1 MSSRRILDLTWDE
14 LVTFLD
20 DLGEPSYRANQ
31 IWHAVFRD
39 LASSYDA
46 ISTLPQ
52 PLRARLSQ
60 DLPWTHLRPIDTRT
74 SADGQTVKVVFE
86 LEDGE
91 TIETVVMR
99 YAQRATA
106 CVSTQAGCAM
116 ACRFCATGRTGFR
129 RHLQSGEI
137 VAQVVAA
144 ARRLRDVESHLT
156 NLVYMGMGEPL
167 DNYDATLRSIHILND
182 DRGLAIGARSFTVS
196 TVGIVP
202 GIRRLAHEPIQLT
215 LAVSLHTVDDALR
228 DNLVPVNRRYPVD
241 DVLQACREYVRATHR
256 RITFEVALI
265 AGVNDGDADA
275 REMAARLRGILC
287 HVNLIPF
294 NPIPDAHW
302 APSPDDRAKAFAGL
316 LQSNGIPASIRRS
329 RGVEIQAGCG
339 QLRRQATDGG
349 ATR

>member
-1 MSSRRILDLTWDE
+1 MSSRRLLDLTRGE
-14 LVTFLD
+14 LVTLLD
-20 DLGEPSYRANQ
+20 DLGEPSYRADQ

-52 PLRARLSQ
+52 PLRVRLSQ
-60 DLPWTHLRPIDTRT
+60 DLPWTRLRPIDTRT
-74 SADGQTVKVVFE
+74 SADGQTAKILFE

-91 TIETVVMR
+91 TIETVSMR

-106 CVSTQAGCAM
+106 CLSTQAGCAM
-116 ACRFCATGRTGFR
+116 ACRFCATGQAGFR
-129 RHLQSGEI
+129 RHLQPGEI
-137 VAQVVAA
+137 VAQALAA
-144 ARRLRDVESHLT
+144 ARRLRDANSRLT

-182 DRGLAIGARSFTVS
+182 DRGLAMGARSFTVS

-202 GIRRLAHEPIQLT
+202 GIRRLAREPIQLT

-228 DNLVPVNRRYPVD
+228 DDLVPINRRYPID
-241 DVLQACREYVRATHR
+241 DVLQACRAYVRATHR

-265 AGVNDGDADA
+265 GGVNDAAADA
-275 REMAARLRGILC
+275 RQMAAKLRGILC

-302 APSPDDRAKAFAGL
+302 APSSDDRVEAFASV
-316 LQSNGIPASIRRS
+316 LQSENIPVSIRRS
-329 RGVEIQAGCG
+329 RGIEIQAGCG
-339 QLRRQATDGG
+339 QLRRRVANGG